1 MPHDL
6 PPWKTVYHYF
16 RLWRV
21 QGIWQRLH
29 AALHT
34 APRVTMGRDP
44 QPTAAIIDSQSV
56 KTTMVGGPRGYD
68 GGQKINGRQRHLRV
82 DPQGL
87 IIRAIVHPA
96 AMADREGAKRLLAPL
111 QGPGSRL
118 QHIWADRADSGKTS
132 EWLQTTWQCTVEIV
146 KHWWTGLRW
155 VWVAPGQAPPMIPSG
170 FHVWPRRWVM
180 ERTFAWLVSYR
191 RLSKDYEQL
200 PATSEALID
209 ITMSR
214 VMVQRLAA

>member
-1 MPHDL
+1 
-6 PPWKTVYHYF
+6 
-16 RLWRV
+16 
-21 QGIWQRLH
+21 
-29 AALHT
+29 
-34 APRVTMGRDP
+34 MGRDP

-56 KTTMVGGPRGYD
+56 TTTMVGGPRGYD

-96 AMADREGAKRLLAPL
+96 SMADRDGAKRLLAPL

-170 FHVWPRRWVM
+170 FHVWPRRWVV